1 MIKSYRFFD
10 PWNSETC
17 QYAWTRESLA
27 TDSPN
32 HGVNWCSY
40 YTDVNGVDMDLHG
53 AHMIATKGKV
63 KNRPKPYSLVSDL
76 LVFFVPNLSIIRF
89 LTLSGFKNFHMSH
102 VEVFNAGQPRLARY
116 PIHWHHA
123 DYVGEKGGYQD
134 PSFVDS
140 LSIHDSFSRFV
151 TVHGTHEAGVYNCV
165 G

>member
-1 MIKSYRFFD
+1 MMKSYWFFE

-40 YTDVNGVDMDLHG
+40 YADVNGVDMDLHG
-53 AHMIATKGKV
+53 AHMIATKGNVKKV
-63 KNRPKPYSLVSDL
+63 I
-76 LVFFVPNLSIIRF
+76 VFFPIFWWISYQRF
-89 LTLSGFKNFHMSH
+89 LTSSGFKNFHMSH